1 MISRVFAVLNSVITA
16 AIPPRAERVVCA
28 LVLSLFASPA
38 FAASPCPDNYR
49 PYSFQ
54 GTVAESGAT
63 ADGRPFYVIT
73 NITNPACGDEHQRI
87 RAFPLATV
95 ASCVVGKSVEASG
108 IYTKSC
114 VDIGKTHSCLVQV
127 GLRDSKGAID
137 TTKGAQ
143 VICK

>member
-1 MISRVFAVLNSVITA
+1 MFVVLNSVITA
-16 AIPPRAERVVCA
+16 AIQPRAERVVCA

-49 PYSFQ
+49 SYSFQ

-63 ADGRPFYVIT
+63 AAGRPWYIIT

-87 RAFPLATV
+87 RVFPLATV
-95 ASCVVGKSVEASG
+95 PSCVIGKRVEAKG

-114 VDIGKTHSCLVQV
+114 VDVGKIHTCLAEV
-127 GLRDSKGAID
+127 GLRNSKGAID
-137 TTKGAQ
+137 TTTGAL

>member
-1 MISRVFAVLNSVITA
+1 MINNMSAVLNSVITA
-16 AIPPRAERVVCA
+16 GILPRAERIVCA
-28 LVLSLFASPA
+28 LALFLSVSPA

-54 GTVAESGAT
+54 GTVAESGTT

-73 NITNPACGDEHQRI
+73 NIPNPACGDEHQRI
-87 RAFPLATV
+87 RVYPLAAV
-95 ASCVVGKSVEASG
+95 ASCAVGKSVTASG
-108 IYTKSC
+108 TYTKSC
-114 VDIGKTHSCLVQV
+114 VDVGKGPICLAQV

-137 TTKGAQ
+137 TTKGAI

>member
-1 MISRVFAVLNSVITA
+1 MKDDMLAVVSSV
-16 AIPPRAERVVCA
+16 VVA
-28 LVLSLFASPA
+28 LFLSASPA

-63 ADGRPFYVIT
+63 ADGQPFYVIVD
-73 NITNPACGDEHQRI
+73 IPNPACGDERQRI
-87 RAFPLATV
+87 MAFPLSAVPACAVGATIQ
-95 ASCVVGKSVEASG
+95 ASG

-114 VDIGKTHSCLVQV
+114 LNTTKGPVCLVQV

-137 TTKGAQ
+137 TTKGAV